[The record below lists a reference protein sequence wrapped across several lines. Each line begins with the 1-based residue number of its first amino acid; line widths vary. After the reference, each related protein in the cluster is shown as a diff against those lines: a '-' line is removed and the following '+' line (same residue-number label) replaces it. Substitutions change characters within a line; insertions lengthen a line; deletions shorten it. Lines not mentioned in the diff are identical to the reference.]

1 MNRIN
6 KKVPEILLQSLGK
19 IARLPLPIPA
29 QVIEKIDESLT
40 PNMRALRLVLTISE
54 KLLSMGVSARD
65 VVHMMLGIT
74 RTYCKQP
81 VHMDISSTLI
91 TVSQDRGINR
101 EPLTLIRAITLV
113 DVNYQTIQALQTL
126 SREIRYQHIHLSEAE
141 ERLEKI
147 INPEK
152 RHPQSLVA
160 LSGGALSAGVVVMYG
175 GSLQMALLA
184 MAVGTLS
191 TAAMR
196 LLWRI
201 GVSVFFTQIIMS
213 LCITLIATAVVCVNT
228 KFNLA
233 FNPTLIV
240 IGGIVL
246 LVAGMMIVGAFQDA
260 IDEYYVTAN
269 ARLLRVLMATSGIVV
284 GVAIGLHIATRLGI
298 SFPTTPDRLTLVDNY
313 TQYIGAAVIAS
324 AFVIG
329 NHAPFFGTILA
340 GIVGASGW
348 GLFQLLTDAGWDVLL
363 ASGAAAAAIGLVATF
378 MSRLWRI
385 PSLAIIGAG
394 IVPLVPGLSLYNGLM
409 GIISQAPS
417 DPGYVVALAS
427 LARAVMIGFA
437 VAVGASFGNAVG
449 RPIRSQIRKL
459 FVGIP
464 TTAE

>member
-1 MNRIN
+1 MNKIN

-152 RHPQSLVA
+152 RHPRSLVA

-196 LLWRI
+196 LLWRV

-269 ARLLRVLMATSGIVV
+269 ARLLRVLMATGGIVV
-284 GVAIGLHIATRLGI
+284 GVAICHWQSRAILWHYLGW
-298 SFPTTPDRLTLVDNY
+298 SC
-313 TQYIGAAVIAS
+313 GS
-324 AFVIG
+324 
-329 NHAPFFGTILA
+329 
-340 GIVGASGW
+340 
-348 GLFQLLTDAGWDVLL
+348 
-363 ASGAAAAAIGLVATF
+363 
-378 MSRLWRI
+378 
-385 PSLAIIGAG
+385 
-394 IVPLVPGLSLYNGLM
+394 
-409 GIISQAPS
+409 
-417 DPGYVVALAS
+417 
-427 LARAVMIGFA
+427 
-437 VAVGASFGNAVG
+437 
-449 RPIRSQIRKL
+449 
-459 FVGIP
+459 
-464 TTAE
+464 

>member
-1 MNRIN
+1 MNKIN

-113 DVNYQTIQALQTL
+113 DVNYQTIQALQAL

-196 LLWRI
+196 LLWRV

-284 GVAIGLHIATRLGI
+284 GVAIGLHIATR
-298 SFPTTPDRLTLVDNY
+298 Y
-313 TQYIGAAVIAS
+313 
-324 AFVIG
+324 
-329 NHAPFFGTILA
+329 
-340 GIVGASGW
+340 
-348 GLFQLLTDAGWDVLL
+348 
-363 ASGAAAAAIGLVATF
+363 
-378 MSRLWRI
+378 
-385 PSLAIIGAG
+385 
-394 IVPLVPGLSLYNGLM
+394 
-409 GIISQAPS
+409 
-417 DPGYVVALAS
+417 
-427 LARAVMIGFA
+427 
-437 VAVGASFGNAVG
+437 
-449 RPIRSQIRKL
+449 
-459 FVGIP
+459 
-464 TTAE
+464 